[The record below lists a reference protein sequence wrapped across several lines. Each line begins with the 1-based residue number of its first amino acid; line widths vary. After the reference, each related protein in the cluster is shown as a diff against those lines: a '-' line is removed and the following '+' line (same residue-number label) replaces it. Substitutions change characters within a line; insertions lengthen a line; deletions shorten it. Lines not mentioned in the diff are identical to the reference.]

1 VIPRGRCC
9 KSCSA
14 PSGTTSQTGAAVDAG
29 QPSERAVVI
38 GLGNPLLT
46 DDAVGVRAA
55 EILTKRLAGTAVDVV
70 QSAWGGMRFVDL
82 LAGYDRAVI
91 VDAIEW
97 RHGPIGT
104 IYRLTTDQAIPTL
117 RAVSYHDVS
126 LGTALALGRT
136 LDVPLPSEVV
146 FFAVEALETR
156 TFGEN
161 LTPAVQA
168 ALPELVRRVEAQ
180 LMQWKVLGVQTCTKQ
195 VSHST

>member
-1 VIPRGRCC
+1 MGDGEP
-9 KSCSA
+9 A
-14 PSGTTSQTGAAVDAG
+14 
-29 QPSERAVVI
+29 ERVVVI

-46 DDAVGVRAA
+46 DDAIGVRAA
-55 EILTKRLAGTAVDVV
+55 EALAERLADNPAVDVV

-82 LAGYDRAVI
+82 LAGYDRAII

-97 RHGPIGT
+97 RKGPPGT
-104 IYRLTTDQAIPTL
+104 IYRLTPDEAIPTL

-136 LDVPLPSEVV
+136 LDIPLPTETV
-146 FFAVEALETR
+146 FFAVEAAETR
-156 TFGEN
+156 TFGEQ

-180 LMQWKVLGVQTCTKQ
+180 LMQWKVLGVQTCTKPA
-195 VSHST
+195 SHRT

>member
-1 VIPRGRCC
+1 VTSAERPERIVI
-9 KSCSA
+9 
-14 PSGTTSQTGAAVDAG
+14 V
-29 QPSERAVVI
+29 

-46 DDAVGVRAA
+46 DDAVGLRGAETLAA
-55 EILTKRLAGTAVDVV
+55 RLAGTPVDVV

-91 VDAIEW
+91 LDAIEW
-97 RHGPIGT
+97 RRGPPGT
-104 IYRLTTDQAIPTL
+104 IYRLSADQAIPTA

-136 LDVPLPSEVV
+136 LDIPLPVDIV

-156 TFGEN
+156 TFGEH

-180 LMQWKVLGVQTCTKQ
+180 LMQWKVLGVPTCTKQ
-195 VSHST
+195 VSLST

>member
-1 VIPRGRCC
+1 M
-9 KSCSA
+9 
-14 PSGTTSQTGAAVDAG
+14 TAG
-29 QPSERAVVI
+29 QPAERVVVV

-55 EILTKRLAGTAVDVV
+55 ELLATRLATSGVDVV

-82 LAGYDRAVI
+82 LAGYDRAII

-97 RHGPIGT
+97 RHGPPGT
-104 IYRLTTDQAIPTL
+104 IYRLTPDEAIPTL

-126 LGTALALGRT
+126 LGAALALGRT
-136 LDVPLPSEVV
+136 LDIPLPSETV
-146 FFAVEALETR
+146 FFAIEAQETR
-156 TFGEN
+156 AFGEQ

-180 LMQWKVLGVQTCTKQ
+180 LMQWKVLGVPTCTKQ
-195 VSHST
+195 ASPKH

>member
-1 VIPRGRCC
+1 V
-9 KSCSA
+9 
-14 PSGTTSQTGAAVDAG
+14 AAGETA
-29 QPSERAVVI
+29 ERVVI
-38 GLGNPLLT
+38 VGLGNPLLS

-55 EILTKRLAGTAVDVV
+55 EILAERLAASRVDVV

-91 VDAIEW
+91 IDAIEW
-97 RHGPIGT
+97 RRGPPGS
-104 IYRLTTDQAIPTL
+104 IYRLTPDQAIPTL

-136 LDVPLPSEVV
+136 LDIPLPAEVV

-180 LMQWKVLGVQTCTKQ
+180 LMQWKVLGVPTCTKQ
-195 VSHST
+195 ASLST

>member
-1 VIPRGRCC
+1 M
-9 KSCSA
+9 
-14 PSGTTSQTGAAVDAG
+14 
-29 QPSERAVVI
+29 VI

-55 EILTKRLAGTAVDVV
+55 ELLSERLKGTAVDVV

-82 LAGYDRAVI
+82 LAGYHRAII

-97 RHGPIGT
+97 RRGPPGT
-104 IYRLTTDQAIPTL
+104 IYRLTPDQAIPTL

-126 LGTALALGRT
+126 LGTAMALGRT
-136 LDVPLPSEVV
+136 LDIQLPEEIV

-156 TFGEN
+156 TFGES

-168 ALPELVRRVEAQ
+168 ALPDLVQRVEAQ
-180 LMQWKVLGVQTCTKQ
+180 LMQWKVVGVPTCTKQ
-195 VSHST
+195 GSLST